1 MGKSCRAKNST
12 TQELP
17 VILRTRNSTGWSVT
31 TSIFGARSVNNDN
44 SKKKCR
50 QKSMDSKNSLL
61 CAKDRLSLF
70 VQRTRY
76 GHFLTPNPHLIC
88 DSQNQVQGVFGFYDF
103 KVQDLCSEKSSK
115 SGFWENTKKK
125 SRQKDYG
132 VQKLIT
138 MR

>member
-1 MGKSCRAKNST
+1 MDFGKIQRRNPGKKVWSAKT
-12 TQELP
+12 HYYA
-17 VILRTRNSTGWSVT
+17 LR
-31 TSIFGARSVNNDN
+31 
-44 SKKKCR
+44 
-50 QKSMDSKNSLL
+50 MD
-61 CAKDRLSLF
+61 F
-70 VQRTRY
+70 
-76 GHFLTPNPHLIC
+76 HFLCRGLGTGIFLTRNPHLIC